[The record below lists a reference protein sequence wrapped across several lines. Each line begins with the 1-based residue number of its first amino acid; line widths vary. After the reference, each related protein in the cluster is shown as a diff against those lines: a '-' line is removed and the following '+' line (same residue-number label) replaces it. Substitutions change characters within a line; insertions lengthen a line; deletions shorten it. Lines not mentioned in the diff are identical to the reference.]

1 MKKEYII
8 PVFVS
13 HLGCPETCVF
23 CNQKKISGQET
34 DVTKEDVKETIEKHL
49 KNFDPA
55 NRKVEIAF
63 FGGSFTAISE
73 EIQNG
78 FLEVA
83 NEYIKQKKVDSIR
96 ISTRPDYI
104 SKDILKRLKKYNVRT
119 IELGVQSSNDYI
131 LKKSQRG
138 HTFADVIKAS
148 KLIRRF
154 GITLGHQM
162 MVGLPEST
170 EIDEINTAKALIKLK
185 PQIVRI
191 YPVLVI
197 KGTALD
203 RMYESGEYKPL
214 TIIQAVERAKA
225 VTELFNAKRIK
236 VIRIG
241 LQVTDE
247 INSPSEEGS
256 EVVAGP
262 IHPAFR
268 QLVESAIWYEKVSE
282 KIKKI
287 NFKVKVVEIAVNP
300 ADVNNFVGQKR
311 ENIRK
316 LHSVY
321 NVETLIKVDN
331 KIKLGKFKIKVLE
344 SYQN

>member
-1 MKKEYII
+1 M
-8 PVFVS
+8 
-13 HLGCPETCVF
+13 
-23 CNQKKISGQET
+23 
-34 DVTKEDVKETIEKHL
+34 
-49 KNFDPA
+49 
-55 NRKVEIAF
+55 
-63 FGGSFTAISE
+63 
-73 EIQNG
+73 
-78 FLEVA
+78 
-83 NEYIKQKKVDSIR
+83 
-96 ISTRPDYI
+96 
-104 SKDILKRLKKYNVRT
+104 
-119 IELGVQSSNDYI
+119 
-131 LKKSQRG
+131 
-138 HTFADVIKAS
+138 
-148 KLIRRF
+148 
-154 GITLGHQM
+154 
-162 MVGLPEST
+162 
-170 EIDEINTAKALIKLK
+170 
-185 PQIVRI
+185 RI

-262 IHPAFR
+262 MHPAFR

-321 NVETLIKVDN
+321 NVETLIKVDK

>member
-8 PVFVS
+8 PVFIS

-34 DVTKEDVKETIEKHL
+34 DITKENVKNTIEKHL
-49 KNFDPA
+49 NNFNSSD
-55 NRKVEIAF
+55 RKVEIAF

-73 EIQNG
+73 EVQNS

-96 ISTRPDYI
+96 ISTRPDFI
-104 SKDILKRLKKYNVRT
+104 SKDILIRLKKYNVKT

-138 HTFADVIKAS
+138 HSFEDVIKAS
-148 KLIRRF
+148 KLIRRY
-154 GITLGHQM
+154 GIILGHQVM
-162 MVGLPEST
+162 IGLPEST
-170 EIDEINTAKALIKLK
+170 EIDEINTAKDLIKLRPK
-185 PQIVRI
+185 IMRI

-214 TIIQAVERAKA
+214 TMVQAVERTKA
-225 VTELFNAKRIK
+225 VTELFNAKKIN

-247 INSPSEEGS
+247 INSSSEEGS

-262 IHPAFR
+262 MHPAFR
-268 QLVESAIWYEKVSE
+268 QLVEGAMWYEKVSE

-287 NFKVKVVEIAVNP
+287 NFKVKVVEISVNP
-300 ADVNNFVGQKR
+300 VDVNNLVGQKR

-316 LHSVY
+316 LLNVY
-321 NVETLIKVDN
+321 NVETLIKVDK
-331 KIKLGKFKIKVLE
+331 KIKLGNFKIKVLE

>member
-1 MKKEYII
+1 
-8 PVFVS
+8 
-13 HLGCPETCVF
+13 
-23 CNQKKISGQET
+23 
-34 DVTKEDVKETIEKHL
+34 
-49 KNFDPA
+49 
-55 NRKVEIAF
+55 
-63 FGGSFTAISE
+63 
-73 EIQNG
+73 
-78 FLEVA
+78 
-83 NEYIKQKKVDSIR
+83 
-96 ISTRPDYI
+96 
-104 SKDILKRLKKYNVRT
+104 
-119 IELGVQSSNDYI
+119 
-131 LKKSQRG
+131 
-138 HTFADVIKAS
+138 
-148 KLIRRF
+148 
-154 GITLGHQM
+154 M

-185 PQIVRI
+185 PKIMRI

-214 TIIQAVERAKA
+214 TIVQAVERAKA

-262 IHPAFR
+262 MHPAFR

-287 NFKVKVVEIAVNP
+287 NYKVKVVEISLNP
-300 ADVNNFVGQKR
+300 LDVNNFVGQKR

-321 NVETLIKVDN
+321 NVETLIKVDK